1 MELTEER
8 LQRLMGQRDAKKRQ
22 KAEEDPSFCLL
33 SPRFDA
39 ETPQAGQN
47 LDLFS
52 SLVQQLEKSDEKSMS
67 QIRALRESFTRSSLK
82 AGFTSQRSQKD
93 TIPNFADFEE
103 MNLSRFD
110 FMRNEVQLPAV
121 ITLEMNLEQVE
132 QGALLERAE
141 LLNSQVWG
149 RRYIERS
156 LELLELLEERES
168 LQQRRDGL
176 KKEVTERL
184 EG

>member
-8 LQRLMGQRDAKKRQ
+8 LQRLIGERDGKGRG
-22 KAEEDPSFCLL
+22 KAEENQSFCLL
-33 SPRFDA
+33 SPRFYA
-39 ETPQAGQN
+39 ETPKTGEN

-82 AGFTSQRSQKD
+82 AGFTSHRSQKD
-93 TIPNFADFEE
+93 TIPNFIDFEE

-121 ITLEMNLEQVE
+121 ITLGMNLEQVE
-132 QGALLERAE
+132 QGDLLERAE
-141 LLNSQVWG
+141 LLHSQVWG
-149 RRYIERS
+149 RR
-156 LELLELLEERES
+156 
-168 LQQRRDGL
+168 
-176 KKEVTERL
+176 
-184 EG
+184 